1 MMVLIMFK
9 GGRDVVKFVHEGH
22 DGVKFVNEGH
32 GGVPLLLRMSK
43 LLI

>member
-1 MMVLIMFK
+1 MVLIMFK
-9 GGRDVVKFVHEGH
+9 GGHDVVKFVHEGH

-32 GGVPLLLRMSK
+32 GDVPLLLRMSK